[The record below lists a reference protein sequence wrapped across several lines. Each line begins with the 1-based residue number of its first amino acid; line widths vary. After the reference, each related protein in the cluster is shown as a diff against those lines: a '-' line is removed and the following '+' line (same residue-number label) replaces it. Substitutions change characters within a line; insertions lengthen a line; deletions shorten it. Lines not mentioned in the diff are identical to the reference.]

1 MRTVKPPGPNR
12 TILVP
17 VAVPA
22 GIMGVCSNVSSV
34 FQVPTKARSSY
45 ISAAGLGIAGPDAV
59 GAADFFFFASLFSC
73 ATAEEQSSAAVN
85 SVINDFMIHPSLQDN
100 KSPRPAPHD
109 MENRVASM

>member
-1 MRTVKPPGPNR
+1 
-12 TILVP
+12 LVP

-34 FQVPTKARSSY
+34 FQVPTKARRSF

-59 GAADFFFFASLFSC
+59 GVADFLFFASFFSC

-85 SVINDFMIHPSLQDN
+85 SVINVFMIHPLVQDN
-100 KSPRPAPHD
+100 KSPRPVPHGL
-109 MENRVASM
+109 ESRSSRAATSKGVARSG